1 MALAYPKAAEAA
13 NGREHPGTLFTDT
26 WPIFCVRAVERA
38 GGVRRR
44 LD

>member
-13 NGREHPGTLFTDT
+13 NGRAHPRALFTDT
-26 WPIFCVRAVERA
+26 WPILFLSVVERA
-38 GGVRRR
+38 GGARRR